1 MMKKISIFLFA
12 AAALLG
18 VGCDDS
24 SDTDKVIPVS
34 AIALDS
40 SLSEGITLVVG
51 QTTDIAGKVT
61 VRPENAT
68 DKTETYESSDP
79 ETVSVDEAGKV
90 TAVKPGLAMV
100 TISVGGKHSHFEVE
114 VKEQRISVESV
125 TLPAELADG
134 VTLKLGATLDIAG
147 KATIT
152 PANATD
158 KTESYNSSNP
168 MIALVSEEGLVSAVA
183 VGEATITISVDG
195 KSAQFTLTVEKI
207 AVESVTLPDEWK
219 DGYTMPLSGTLEL
232 AGKAAVLPEN
242 ASNRAESY
250 DSSDKEVATVSA
262 EGVVTPL
269 KAGKTTISITIDG
282 VSASFE
288 LTVAADVP
296 VDLEK
301 IEIKNGATAIQ
312 GSASVVLGENTTF
325 DLYSQLQLTPANQ
338 TEGVKY
344 VAYGP
349 EEIATIDE
357 NGIVTCK
364 GVGTVTFVILAKGND
379 TNDFKNAGAKKAYFA
394 VNITDP
400 KDLDRTGWMVSESSH
415 ALPGA
420 PKENS
425 NTALFDGKF
434 DPNLFKDVTGSNFG
448 MATPTKK
455 SAAPAPIIDATKDKE
470 IWFVVDMQQERPV
483 NYLRIMHNS
492 CRNTDRVTR
501 LKKFAEILGS
511 NDGQNFTS
519 IATDAVI
526 PGLEHAAGIDP
537 NDGVSRNIDKY
548 RTCPNVKFPKS
559 SYRYLKFVI
568 DDSQA
573 TKTNSVGGGTTVQIA
588 ELYLGLDE

>member
-79 ETVSVDEAGKV
+79 ETVSVDEAGVVK
-90 TAVKPGLAMV
+90 AVKPGLAMV

-232 AGKAAVLPEN
+232 AGKVAVLPEN

-262 EGVVTPL
+262 EGIVTPL
-269 KAGKTTISITIDG
+269 KAGKTTISITVDG

-288 LTVAADVP
+288 LTVAEEVQ
-296 VDLEK
+296 VD
-301 IEIKNGATAIQ
+301 IETITITDGRWNNSLGTASVELKNGTATY
-312 GSASVVLGENTTF
+312 
-325 DLYSQLQLTPANQ
+325 DLYSRLVITPTNQ
-338 TEGVKY
+338 NEGV
-344 VAYGP
+344 AYQIVNKDG
-349 EEIATIDE
+349 EFIDIDE
-357 NGIVTCK
+357 NGQITCK
-364 GVGTVTFVILAKGND
+364 KVGTATVVVTAKNHQNLSEGN
-379 TNDFKNAGAKKAYFA
+379 AKKVIFTL
-394 VNITDP
+394 NITDSN
-400 KDLDRTGWMVSESSH
+400 DLDRTGWSMSASGPIKGTGGSATAALDEVFGTSSFPT
-415 ALPGA
+415 AKGA
-420 PKENS
+420 IPATDE
-425 NTALFDGKF
+425 TIFGLDR
-434 DPNLFKDVTGSNFG
+434 PNKNGAGDT
-448 MATPTKK
+448 
-455 SAAPAPIIDATKDKE
+455 
-470 IWFVVDMQQERPV
+470 IWFVVDMQQPRSV
-483 NYLRIMHNS
+483 NYFRIMHQGVRNADRG
-492 CRNTDRVTR
+492 CRWNGFS
-501 LKKFAEILGS
+501 LIEGS
-511 NDGQNFTS
+511 NDNSEWTP
-519 IATDAVI
+519 IAENVTLPDMTYEKQ
-526 PGLEHAAGIDP
+526 LDP
-537 NDGVSRNIDKY
+537 NDGNTTRNIDDY
-548 RTCPNVKFPKS
+548 RTTSNVKFPS
-559 SYRYLKFVI
+559 TVNYRYLRFVGK
-568 DDSQA
+568 A
-573 TKTNSVGGGTTVQIA
+573 ANFTGTNGTCQIA

>member
-1 MMKKISIFLFA
+1 MMKRISIFLFA

-18 VGCDDS
+18 AGCDDS

-34 AIALDS
+34 AIALDT
-40 SLSEGITLVVG
+40 SLSGGISLVVG
-51 QTTDIAGKVT
+51 QTADIAGKVT

-79 ETVSVDEAGKV
+79 ETVSVDDAGVVK
-90 TAVKPGLAMV
+90 AVKPGLAMV

-114 VKEQRISVESV
+114 VREQRISVESV

-152 PANATD
+152 PSNATD

-168 MIALVSEEGLVSAVA
+168 MIASVTEEGIVSAIA
-183 VGEATITISVDG
+183 IGEATITISVDG

-262 EGVVTPL
+262 KGVVTPL

-301 IEIKNGATAIQ
+301 IEIKNGATPIQ
-312 GSASVVLGENTTF
+312 GSASVALGANTTF

-357 NGIVTCK
+357 NGIVTCWK
-364 GVGTVTFVILAKGND
+364 VGNPKITYTIGDASASLSLTVTEPTIKICYGDVEKTDISLSGQWGYEIQLTA
-379 TNDFKNAGAKKAYFA
+379 A
-394 VNITDP
+394 VTPEGSEVTWSSEDP
-400 KDLDRTGWMVSESSH
+400 AIATVSETG
-415 ALPGA
+415 L
-420 PKENS
+420 
-425 NTALFDGKF
+425 
-434 DPNLFKDVTGSNFG
+434 VTGKKMGYTNIVCKSGTAKAVCIIRVADNPPAAAAAAPQ
-448 MATPTKK
+448 ATP
-455 SAAPAPIIDATKDKE
+455 
-470 IWFVVDMQQERPV
+470 
-483 NYLRIMHNS
+483 
-492 CRNTDRVTR
+492 
-501 LKKFAEILGS
+501 
-511 NDGQNFTS
+511 
-519 IATDAVI
+519 
-526 PGLEHAAGIDP
+526 DP
-537 NDGVSRNIDKY
+537 NDKTPRVVITCFGLPNSDFTITVGQSVDLNCTMYNIDPSTNKE
-548 RTCPNVKFPKS
+548 TWTIEDTAIATVNENGVVTGVK
-559 SYRYLKFVI
+559 
-568 DDSQA
+568 A
-573 TKTNSVGGGTTVQIA
+573 GTTKVICTVGDVKC
-588 ELYLGLDE
+588 ETIVRVTDKKS

>member
-18 VGCDDS
+18 AGCDDS

-34 AIALDS
+34 AIALDT
-40 SLSEGITLVVG
+40 SLSGGISLVVG
-51 QTTDIAGKVT
+51 QTADIAGKVT

-79 ETVSVDEAGKV
+79 ETVSVDDAGVVK
-90 TAVKPGLAMV
+90 AVKPGLAMV

-114 VKEQRISVESV
+114 VREQRISVESV

-152 PANATD
+152 PSNATD

-168 MIALVSEEGLVSAVA
+168 MIASVTEEGIVSAIA

-195 KSAQFTLTVEKI
+195 QSAQFTLTVEKI

-288 LTVAADVP
+288 LTVAADVQ

-301 IEIKNGATAIQ
+301 IEIKNGATPIQ
-312 GSASVVLGENTTF
+312 GSASVALGENATF
-325 DLYSQLQLTPANQ
+325 DLHSHLQLTPANQ

-349 EEIATIDE
+349 EEVATIDE
-357 NGIVTCK
+357 NGIVACK
-364 GVGTVTFVILAKGND
+364 GVGTVTFVILAKSNEG
-379 TNDFKNAGAKKAYFA
+379 NDFKNAGDKKAYFA

-400 KDLDRTGWMVSESSH
+400 RDLDRTGWEVSANS
-415 ALPGA
+415 GA
-420 PKENS
+420 IS
-425 NTALFDGKF
+425 GTAGSKTAAFDNVF
-434 DPNLFKDVTGSNFG
+434 DPGVFKDVKGSNFG
-448 MATPTKK
+448 LTKPTT
-455 SAAPAPIIDATKDKE
+455 DDGE
-470 IWFVVDMQQERPV
+470 VWFVVDMQQEQSL
-483 NYLRIMHNS
+483 NYFRLMHQS
-492 CRNTDRVTR
+492 CRNTDRSCR
-501 LKKFAEILGS
+501 WKKFSAILGS
-511 NDGQNFTS
+511 NDGESFTQ
-519 IATDAVI
+519 IAADVDV
-526 PGLEHAAGIDP
+526 PNLDNEPGIDP
-537 NDGVSRNIDKY
+537 NDGGSRNIDKFH
-548 RTCPNVKFPKS
+548 TCSNVKLPNTVK
-559 SYRYLKFVI
+559 YRYLKFVGKK
-568 DDSQA
+568 DCFTGTA
-573 TKTNSVGGGTTVQIA
+573 KTCQIA

>member
-18 VGCDDS
+18 AGCDDS

-34 AIALDS
+34 AIALDT
-40 SLSEGITLVVG
+40 SLSGGISLVVG
-51 QTTDIAGKVT
+51 QTADIAGKVT

-79 ETVSVDEAGKV
+79 ETVSVDDAGVVK
-90 TAVKPGLAMV
+90 AVKPGLAMV

-114 VKEQRISVESV
+114 VREQRISVESV

-152 PANATD
+152 PSNATD

-168 MIALVSEEGLVSAVA
+168 MIASVTEEGIVSAIA

-195 KSAQFTLTVEKI
+195 QSAQFTLTVEKI

-262 EGVVTPL
+262 EGLVTAL
-269 KAGKTTISITIDG
+269 AVGTTTISVTIDG

-288 LTVAADVP
+288 LTVAEGVP
-296 VDLEK
+296 VALEK

-325 DLYSQLQLTPANQ
+325 DLHSHLQLTPANQ

-349 EEIATIDE
+349 EEVATIDE
-357 NGIVTCK
+357 NGIVACK
-364 GVGTVTFVILAKGND
+364 GVGTVTFVILAKSNEG
-379 TNDFKNAGAKKAYFA
+379 NDFKNAGDKKAYFA

-400 KDLDRTGWMVSESSH
+400 RDLDRTGWEVSANS
-415 ALPGA
+415 GA
-420 PKENS
+420 IS
-425 NTALFDGKF
+425 GTAGSKTAAFDNVF
-434 DPNLFKDVTGSNFG
+434 DPGVFKDVKGSNFG
-448 MATPTKK
+448 LTKPTT
-455 SAAPAPIIDATKDKE
+455 DDGE
-470 IWFVVDMQQERPV
+470 VWFVVDMQQEQSL
-483 NYLRIMHNS
+483 NYFRLMHQS
-492 CRNTDRVTR
+492 CRNTDRSCR
-501 LKKFAEILGS
+501 WKKFSAILGS
-511 NDGQNFTS
+511 NDGESFTQ
-519 IATDAVI
+519 IAADVDV
-526 PGLEHAAGIDP
+526 PNLDNEPGIDP
-537 NDGVSRNIDKY
+537 NDGGSRNIDKFH
-548 RTCPNVKFPKS
+548 TCSNVKLPNTVK
-559 SYRYLKFVI
+559 YRYLKFVGKK
-568 DDSQA
+568 DCFTGTA
-573 TKTNSVGGGTTVQIA
+573 KTCQIA

>member
-18 VGCDDS
+18 AGCDDS

-34 AIALDS
+34 AIALDT
-40 SLSEGITLVVG
+40 SLSGGISLVVG
-51 QTTDIAGKVT
+51 QTADIAGKVT

-68 DKTETYESSDP
+68 DKTETYESSHP
-79 ETVSVDEAGKV
+79 ETVSVDDAGVVK
-90 TAVKPGLAMV
+90 AVKPGLAMV

-114 VKEQRISVESV
+114 VREQRISVESV

-152 PANATD
+152 PSNATD

-168 MIALVSEEGLVSAVA
+168 MIASVTEEGIVSAIA

-195 KSAQFTLTVEKI
+195 QSAQFTLTVEKI

-288 LTVAADVP
+288 LTVAADVQ

-301 IEIKNGATAIQ
+301 IEIKNGATPIQ
-312 GSASVVLGENTTF
+312 GSASVALGANTTF

-349 EEIATIDE
+349 EEVATIDE
-357 NGIVTCK
+357 NGIVACK
-364 GVGTVTFVILAKGND
+364 GVGTVTFVILAKSNEG
-379 TNDFKNAGAKKAYFA
+379 NDFKNAGDKKAYFA

-400 KDLDRTGWMVSESSH
+400 RDLDRTGWEVSANS
-415 ALPGA
+415 GA
-420 PKENS
+420 IS
-425 NTALFDGKF
+425 GTAGSKTAAFDNVF
-434 DPNLFKDVTGSNFG
+434 DPGVFKDVKGSNFG
-448 MATPTKK
+448 LTKPTT
-455 SAAPAPIIDATKDKE
+455 DDGE
-470 IWFVVDMQQERPV
+470 VWFVVDMQQEQSL
-483 NYLRIMHNS
+483 NYFRLMHQS
-492 CRNTDRVTR
+492 CRNTDRSCR
-501 LKKFAEILGS
+501 WKKFSAILGS
-511 NDGQNFTS
+511 NDGESFTQ
-519 IATDAVI
+519 IAADVDV
-526 PGLEHAAGIDP
+526 PNLDNEPGIDP
-537 NDGVSRNIDKY
+537 NDGGSRNIDKFH
-548 RTCPNVKFPKS
+548 TCSNVKLPNTVK
-559 SYRYLKFVI
+559 YRYLKFVGKK
-568 DDSQA
+568 DCFTGTA
-573 TKTNSVGGGTTVQIA
+573 KTCQIA

>member
-18 VGCDDS
+18 AGCDDS

-34 AIALDS
+34 AIALDT
-40 SLSEGITLVVG
+40 SLSGGISLVVG
-51 QTTDIAGKVT
+51 QTADIAGKVT

-79 ETVSVDEAGKV
+79 ETVSVDDAGVVK
-90 TAVKPGLAMV
+90 AVKPGLAMV

-114 VKEQRISVESV
+114 VREQRISVESV

-147 KATIT
+147 KATIL
-152 PANATD
+152 PSNATD

-168 MIALVSEEGLVSAVA
+168 MIASVTEEGIVSAIA

-288 LTVAADVP
+288 LTVAADVQ
-296 VDLEK
+296 VD
-301 IEIKNGATAIQ
+301 IETITITDGRWNNSLGTASVELKNGTATY
-312 GSASVVLGENTTF
+312 
-325 DLYSQLQLTPANQ
+325 DLYSRLVITPKNQ
-338 TEGVKY
+338 NEGV
-344 VAYGP
+344 AYQIVNKDG
-349 EEIATIDE
+349 EFIDIDE
-357 NGIVTCK
+357 NGLITCK
-364 GVGTVTFVILAKGND
+364 KVGTATVVVTAKNHKNLAQGNTKKVIFTL
-379 TNDFKNAGAKKAYFA
+379 
-394 VNITDP
+394 NITDSN
-400 KDLDRTGWMVSESSH
+400 DLDRTGWSMSASGTIKGTGGSATAALDEVFGTSSFPT
-415 ALPGA
+415 AKDPIPATDETIFGLDRPGD
-420 PKENS
+420 
-425 NTALFDGKF
+425 T
-434 DPNLFKDVTGSNFG
+434 
-448 MATPTKK
+448 
-455 SAAPAPIIDATKDKE
+455 
-470 IWFVVDMQQERPV
+470 IWFVVDMQQPRSV
-483 NYLRIMHNS
+483 NYFRIMHQGVRNADRG
-492 CRNTDRVTR
+492 CRWNGFT
-501 LKKFAEILGS
+501 LIEGS
-511 NDGQNFTS
+511 NDNSEWTP
-519 IATDAVI
+519 IAENVKLPDMSYASQ
-526 PGLEHAAGIDP
+526 LDP
-537 NDGVSRNIDKY
+537 NDGGTRNIDDY
-548 RTCPNVKFPKS
+548 RTTSNVKFPS
-559 SYRYLKFVI
+559 TVNYRYLRFVGK
-568 DDSQA
+568 A
-573 TKTNSVGGGTTVQIA
+573 ANFTGGNSTCQIA